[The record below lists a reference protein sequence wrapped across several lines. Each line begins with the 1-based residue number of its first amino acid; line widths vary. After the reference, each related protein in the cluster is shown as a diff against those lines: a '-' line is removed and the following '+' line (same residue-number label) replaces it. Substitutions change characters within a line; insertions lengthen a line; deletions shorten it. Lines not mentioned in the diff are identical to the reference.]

1 MTSLT
6 ALLSKWPLIRQIR
19 RRADGTGLEAMSDK
33 TRAMHARTD
42 LAPVLH
48 ICHYG
53 KPSARRQNVDLARP
67 TRERMKIEA
76 YLFIA
81 GGLIFMAGV
90 QPEIISAAED
100 SATYATSQ
108 PIEKGQ
114 APGMQVQLLSENHGR
129 REYAVIF
136 SKGDEAFSGLNE
148 FAEKFHV
155 TSARVRETH

>member
-1 MTSLT
+1 
-6 ALLSKWPLIRQIR
+6 
-19 RRADGTGLEAMSDK
+19 
-33 TRAMHARTD
+33 
-42 LAPVLH
+42 
-48 ICHYG
+48 
-53 KPSARRQNVDLARP
+53 
-67 TRERMKIEA
+67 
-76 YLFIA
+76 
-81 GGLIFMAGV
+81 MAGV
-90 QPEIISAAED
+90 QPEIISPAED

-136 SKGDEAFSGLNE
+136 SKGDEAFSDLNE